1 MILQIEPWIDQEE
14 LIELKKV
21 VESTFVTEGILTAQ
35 FEEQCRKLTG
45 ARHALA
51 ITNGTLAL
59 YACLKAVGIGPGDEV
74 IVPDLTFIA
83 TSNAV
88 IMAGALPVFCDIL
101 SNTLCIDVESARA
114 RITPRTKA
122 IMPVHLYGQS
132 ADMTAVAALADDAG
146 LIVIEDA
153 AQGVGVRFEGRHVG
167 TFGKAGILS
176 FYGNKTITCGEGGII
191 LTDDDAIAKSCYR
204 LKNHGRE
211 RKGIFVHEEIGY
223 NLSFTEM
230 QAALGVAQ
238 MKKLPR
244 IIARKKQ
251 LHDRYVKELGDV
263 FELTPAPVDRRTDP
277 VFWFTS
283 FMCDDCENLAA
294 ALLKEQIQTRRFF
307 YPLHLQ
313 PCYRKHA
320 EISAANCGEFP
331 ITLEAYK
338 RGLSLPS
345 SYLLTDT
352 QQSTV
357 IESIK
362 RHYGHRG

>member
-1 MILQIEPWIDQEE
+1 MILQIEPWIDREE
-14 LIELKKV
+14 MDELKRV
-21 VESTFVTEGILTAQ
+21 VDSTFVTEAALTAE
-35 FEEQCRKLTG
+35 FEEQCRQLTG

-51 ITNGTLAL
+51 VTNGTLAL
-59 YACLKAVGIGPGDEV
+59 YACLKALGVGSGDEV

-88 IMAGALPVFCDIL
+88 VMAGALPIFCDVL
-101 SNTLCIDVESARA
+101 PDTLCLDIESARA
-114 RITPRTKA
+114 RITRRTKA
-122 IMPVHLYGQS
+122 VIPVHLYGQS
-132 ADMTAVAALADDAG
+132 ADMTAVAALANDAG

-191 LTDDDAIAKSCYR
+191 LTDDEVIAKSCYR

-211 RKGIFVHEEIGY
+211 RKGLFVHEEIGF

-251 LHDRYVKELGDV
+251 LHDRYISELDRIYG
-263 FELTPAPVDRRTDP
+263 FIPVPIDRRTEP

-283 FMCDDCENLAA
+283 FLCDDCEKLAA
-294 ALLKEQIQTRRFF
+294 ALLKAQIQTRRFF

-313 PCYRKHA
+313 PCYQKHA
-320 EISAANCGEFP
+320 EIGAANRGEFP
-331 ITLEAYK
+331 VSLDAYQ

-345 SYLLTDT
+345 SYLLTDAE
-352 QQSTV
+352 QATV
-357 IESIK
+357 IDTIR
-362 RHYGHRG
+362 RHYGYRG